1 MSNFRYSMSTSRR
14 WPRLQAEILACMPPA
29 ANEPMASGQIIA
41 AVRARFAD
49 EPPSRH
55 TIQRALED
63 MEIEGLV
70 GKAGIS
76 RDRVWWRTEK
86 HAPSEL
92 ARRPPLELAIA
103 LLTLKRHAR
112 NHLPGH
118 VVSELE
124 GFFAGAERVLGE
136 SPTDPSLCN
145 ARAWANKTVRVDAGY
160 PLVSPPVSDGILN
173 AIRKALYLSLVL
185 EVTYQNS
192 QLDNNA
198 PETYKVVPL
207 GLVERG
213 PVLYL
218 VASRQRRSGDF
229 KLYQLRLDRFVSAVC
244 SETPGVVDPDFDLNA
259 YVRDNQSFSFLPEG
273 QIRLELRVREEDAYR
288 HLFREQWLAPDQEI
302 IDEPGGFRLHATVTL
317 SVALRNL
324 LMERSAR
331 VEVLAPADLR
341 QEIADHLRVARSRY
355 D

>member
-1 MSNFRYSMSTSRR
+1 MSSSKK
-14 WPRLQAEILACMPPA
+14 WPRLQAEILACMPTVPK
-29 ANEPMASGQIIA
+29 EPMASGQIIA
-41 AVRARFAD
+41 AVCARFAS

-63 MEIEGLV
+63 MEIDGLV
-70 GKAGIS
+70 GKAGTS

-103 LLTLKRHAR
+103 LITLKRHAR
-112 NHLPGH
+112 HHLPSH
-118 VVSELE
+118 VVGELE
-124 GFFAGAERVLGE
+124 AFFAGAERVLGE
-136 SPTDPSLCN
+136 SPTDMSLSH

-160 PLVSPPVSDGILN
+160 PLISPPVGDDILN
-173 AIRKALYLSLVL
+173 AIRKALYLSRVL

-218 VASRQRRSGDF
+218 VASRQRRGGDF

-244 SETPGVVDPDFDLNA
+244 SETPAVIDPDFDLNG
-259 YVRDNQSFSFLPEG
+259 YVRDHQAFSFLPER

-288 HLFREQWLAPDQEI
+288 HLFREQWLAADQEI
-302 IDEPGGFRLHATVTL
+302 IDEPGGFRLHATVML

-341 QEIADHLRVARSRY
+341 QEIAENLRAASRRY
-355 D
+355 E